1 MKKIVTSLLVFVFSF
16 MFINN
21 VNAITIKESTDPT
34 DGLTTIQDN
43 SIVIGVTR
51 FEDGVVIT
59 AQRAATAGVNDALF
73 NIGVDGYSGVNIYYY
88 LGGSWFVLDDEN
100 QAEPLVETK
109 VEDKKIIDELQKLE
123 IYYVNNVEK
132 KLTVDFSFNDEGEL
146 EFITDNNKDGLVSYA
161 DGKLTIPATVKTLEI
176 KIKDTDTGEI
186 IGLVLL
192 TKDPEDNSDYEKT
205 SLTNYIN
212 ALGRV
217 VEADYTEASWATYQ
231 GVVSSNVVTKNNTQE
246 EVDTAT
252 SNITTAQGSLVF
264 AGKADLEAAKG
275 VAGGLTES
283 TYTIATWSVLTTALG
298 LPETTNALI
307 LTKTTAITTA
317 ISNLVTKLAQA
328 RLDALN
334 ITNETELRA
343 ALAYEGVTEL
353 KLSQNVTLLE
363 TLSITDGKTRT
374 IDLNGKTISSTIAT
388 TFYLTKGTLNV
399 IDTADVKGGI
409 VVSGEAFGVKGVG
422 NTNATDAVLNIEAGV
437 NVTSSGDCAVYI
449 LGKATLNTAGNLKSN
464 WKYAPI
470 QGNGSAVNNGT
481 VINITGGSITSTFT
495 DDKGGYHAIY
505 VPQNGEMNIS
515 GGTITSAG
523 TAIEAKGGTLTIS
536 GGTISTS
543 ATSTSHVPNNNGGST
558 RGYALAVVNNSGY
571 SGAQVTVS
579 GGTINGPIEIL
590 DDDGDIANNNSTLEI
605 TGGEFS
611 DIINAVKYSAS
622 TSTIKLNQ
630 DVNLKDRLDITEG
643 KVITLDLNGK
653 TLSRDNQT
661 IRVQNGTLNLIGIGT
676 IKENN
681 NDGFA
686 PILIK
691 GSTVSTDT
699 NYSNVT
705 VGKDVILRGFAGLF
719 IDQNAEK
726 AYGVNV
732 EFNGK
737 IVSPAEEGHTAVGYA
752 IYVNGLIKHA
762 ENAPVIRIGS
772 TAIIESPRSHGIYAA
787 GYANWTIEDGASIT
801 GVSAIEIKAG
811 TMAINGGTFTATEVT
826 PSHVAFGNGT
836 STKGYALAVVNNAG
850 YGNTSENPLTVTIN
864 GGTFNGNI
872 EVLDDD
878 AITTNNY
885 AVLKDLRSQSN

>member
-1 MKKIVTSLLVFVFSF
+1 MKKIITSLFIFVFSF

-21 VNAITIKESTDPT
+21 VNAITITESTDST

-73 NIGVDGYSGVNIYYY
+73 NIGVDGYSGVSIYYF
-88 LGGSWFVLDDEN
+88 LGGDWFVLDDDNEAKPLDEN
-100 QAEPLVETK
+100 EDRETL
-109 VEDKKIIDELQKLE
+109 EKLE
-123 IYYVNNVEK
+123 NPDIYYVNNEEK
-132 KLTVDFSFNDEGEL
+132 KLNVDFSFNNEGEL
-146 EFITDNNKDGLVSYA
+146 EFNTNNNKEGLVKYEN
-161 DGKLTIPATVKTLEI
+161 GKLIVPATVKTLEI
-176 KIKDTDTGEI
+176 KIKDPDTGEV
-186 IGLVLL
+186 IGLVVL
-192 TKDPEDNSDYEKT
+192 TKDSANNTDYETT

-217 VEADYTEASWATYQ
+217 VAADYTEASWATYQ
-231 GVVSSNVVTKNNTQE
+231 SVVLANVVTKNNTQG

-264 AGKADLEAAKG
+264 AGKAALDAAKG
-275 VAGGLTES
+275 VAGGKTES
-283 TYTIATWSVLTTALG
+283 AYTIASWEGLTTALG

-307 LTKTTAITTA
+307 LTKTTAINNA
-317 ISNLVTKLAQA
+317 INALVTKLAQA
-328 RLDALN
+328 KEAALDIKSEA
-334 ITNETELRA
+334 ELRA
-343 ALAYEGVTEL
+343 SLAYEGVTEL
-353 KLSQNVTLLE
+353 KLNQDINLVNRLDITGGKVITL
-363 TLSITDGKTRT
+363 
-374 IDLNGKTISSTIAT
+374 DLNGKTISSTLGT
-388 TFYLTKGTLNV
+388 TFYLTNGTLSV
-399 IDTADVKGGI
+399 IDTASVNGGI
-409 VVSGEAFGVKGVG
+409 VVSGEAFRVNGQT
-422 NTNATDAVLNIEAGV
+422 NTSANEAVLNIESGV
-437 NVTSSGDCAVYI
+437 NVTSSGDCAVFIY
-449 LGKATLNTAGNLKSN
+449 GTSTLNTAGNLTSN

-470 QGNGSAVNNGT
+470 QGNGEDANNGT

-590 DDDGDIANNNSTLEI
+590 DDDGEPTNNNSTLEI

-719 IDQNAEK
+719 IDQNAKK

-752 IYVNGLIKHA
+752 IYVNGSIKHA

-850 YGNTSENPLTVTIN
+850 YGNTLENPLTVNIN
-864 GGTFNGNI
+864 GGEFNVEPKI
-872 EVLDDD
+872 LDDD
-878 AITTNNY
+878 TITTNNY